1 MKQVLFLV
9 YLFFGVLS
17 VQAQFNPSN
26 PSEPNLNYKYRV
38 EVSSNYPAQS
48 YVSGAGKYAE
58 GASVRIGTSSRY
70 PSYQFSHWTLNGVEY
85 STTRNFTYTMGAE
98 HAVFKAHYVYNPVD
112 PNEPT
117 AILRNRLFLESKPA
131 GMASFNRTSGDRQ
144 VVDSYIQLSANANQ
158 GCHFLGWYEGPMLVS
173 STNSFRYCM
182 PARDVTLTAR
192 FRYDPSNPDEPS
204 GSGQEGVQ
212 EHSQGDINADGTVDV
227 SDAVLLLNYYLAG
240 NTPPEIITLCDMNA
254 DGTVDVT
261 DAVQVLNK
269 YMEEE

>member
-1 MKQVLFLV
+1 MKNIILLCFLMLFGLTA
-9 YLFFGVLS
+9 
-17 VQAQFNPSN
+17 QAQFNPSN

-58 GASVRIGTSSRY
+58 GASVRIGTSSRN

-85 STTRNFTYTMGAE
+85 STTPNFTYTMGTD

-158 GCHFLGWYEGPMLVS
+158 GFHFLGWYEGPLLVS

-192 FRYDPSNPDEPS
+192 FRYDPSSPDEPYNPD
-204 GSGQEGVQ
+204 QEGVQ
-212 EHSQGDINADGTVDV
+212 THLQGDINADGTVDV
-227 SDAVLLLNYYLAG
+227 TDAVLLLNHYLAG
-240 NTPPEIITLCDMNA
+240 TPSPEVITLCDMNA

-261 DAVQVLNK
+261 DAVLVLNK
-269 YMEEE
+269 FMEE